1 MPENK
6 EKELLRRWMALWA
19 EIDKTYIGFLKRWDL
34 SLNAYWVIEY
44 LHNHPQGAEPA
55 ELADRINVMRQL
67 ITIIL
72 NDLEKRGF
80 LLRRESE
87 LDHRRRIIR
96 LSPDGELFAREVCDA
111 MEQFDLESLSAFTPA
126 EKNDIAENL
135 GEIWGVNQNQ
145 AAEVLMGELT
155 QAEQDALSGLDDFN
169 FDDI

>member
-111 MEQFDLESLSAFTPA
+111 MEQFAFLRRLEGGGGPPRVTTFFRRLHLSRTPGITRYKPQFP
-126 EKNDIAENL
+126 EEEE
-135 GEIWGVNQNQ
+135 GG
-145 AAEVLMGELT
+145 
-155 QAEQDALSGLDDFN
+155 F
-169 FDDI
+169 